1 MARGDAEADGRRHEI
16 EASSHHVF
24 IAIGAED
31 AGGSA
36 RGEITAAGRV
46 NPPDPLARMLAGLTI
61 NSNHRG
67 DGGVCARP
75 LFPPGRK
82 RNSERSRRKR
92 SRVEEAAPHEGWGDA
107 SRRRRWINRR
117 HTSPADTDVTH
128 AAASCQLELASV
140 IVIDCLETGPCEQY
154 VNK

>member
-24 IAIGAED
+24 IAIAAED

-36 RGEITAAGRV
+36 RGEITAAAGRV

-67 DGGVCARP
+67 DGGVGARP

-82 RNSERSRRKR
+82 RNSERQQKEEKR
-92 SRVEEAAPHEGWGDA
+92 GGGGGAA
-107 SRRRRWINRR
+107 
-117 HTSPADTDVTH
+117 
-128 AAASCQLELASV
+128 
-140 IVIDCLETGPCEQY
+140 
-154 VNK
+154 

>member
-16 EASSHHVF
+16 EASFHHVF
-24 IAIGAED
+24 IAIAAED

-36 RGEITAAGRV
+36 RGEITAAAERV

-67 DGGVCARP
+67 DGGVGARP

-82 RNSERSRRKR
+82 RNSERQQKEEKR
-92 SRVEEAAPHEGWGDA
+92 GGGGGAA
-107 SRRRRWINRR
+107 
-117 HTSPADTDVTH
+117 
-128 AAASCQLELASV
+128 
-140 IVIDCLETGPCEQY
+140 
-154 VNK
+154 